1 MSRLRLTYWVPHK
14 LAGCGDDGKCEEER
28 NCGRVV
34 KSENTRVDGDAVGFD
49 QSPES
54 TKYVQHCVVVVYF
67 TNIFAPRF
75 DSSFS
80 YKLILKSKYG
90 ERTII
95 EAKYFQLFIVPLF
108 PRVDME
114 CPSKHFSFLHFSS
127 LRHCF
132 GTELMVYGY
141 PLIGCRL

>member
-1 MSRLRLTYWVPHK
+1 M
-14 LAGCGDDGKCEEER
+14 
-28 NCGRVV
+28 
-34 KSENTRVDGDAVGFD
+34 KSENTGVDGDAVGFD

-54 TKYVQHCVVVVYF
+54 TKYVQHFGVVVYF

-108 PRVDME
+108 
-114 CPSKHFSFLHFSS
+114 SKISNVHPNISHFFCFL
-127 LRHCF
+127 
-132 GTELMVYGY
+132 
-141 PLIGCRL
+141 

>member
-1 MSRLRLTYWVPHK
+1 M
-14 LAGCGDDGKCEEER
+14 
-28 NCGRVV
+28 

-54 TKYVQHCVVVVYF
+54 TKYVQHFGVVMYF
-67 TNIFAPRF
+67 TDIFAPRF
-75 DSSFS
+75 DTSFS

-90 ERTII
+90 ERAII

-108 PRVDME
+108 SREIWSVHPNI
-114 CPSKHFSFLHFSS
+114 SHFSISPFLKT
-127 LRHCF
+127 LVLYKVDCY
-132 GTELMVYGY
+132 VY